1 MKMTIK
7 DLQKLIESEQ
17 QTTTEQDQELN
28 KLKSKLAT
36 TNTGNGYKKFYIWPE
51 KNHEIRYKNSKG
63 NCCFW
68 HIIGAPQKDGHDMPA
83 LPYQQL
89 LWNTLNNH
97 KRIWIK
103 KSRGIGA
110 TEYLLRWAGYNCLTG
125 GFPPGSRVCIVT
137 GPRIDLAEDLIA
149 RFKGLFAKVA
159 PNLFD
164 KTRSTIAILNQ
175 ITLAAFP
182 SHNVASLRG
191 LDQVRAIISD
201 ESDYYPAFQQQ
212 EVRAVMEGYILKPN
226 SDPHILIVSTPKA
239 PNGLMQQIELEQ
251 DSLYYKVFLDY
262 RYGLEGPM
270 PIYSQAMLNE
280 ARKSPEWGR
289 EYEGKYL
296 GKLGGVFS
304 YQSIENATKIEY
316 NPDNIVPE
324 AKKSMALDPAWGSPS
339 NFAIVVTQ
347 FVDGKIQVIFADEY
361 PRPFFQTMINKV
373 WELRQQLGHVTNIY
387 CDAANP
393 EIIQELKRSV
403 NEIYD
408 NQYVKE
414 KIAFCKK
421 NRLLVENY
429 MTVVPINFVDGP
441 NLLAHT
447 KALLESP
454 DNLIAIH
461 PRYDKLL
468 IALRTACT
476 TESTMKLDKSE
487 TSYDD
492 ILDSF
497 RMALSFYRMGD

>member
-1 MKMTIK
+1 V
-7 DLQKLIESEQ
+7 
-17 QTTTEQDQELN
+17 
-28 KLKSKLAT
+28 
-36 TNTGNGYKKFYIWPE
+36 WPE
-51 KNHEIRYKNSKG
+51 TNHEIRYKNSKG

-68 HIIGAPQKDGHDMPA
+68 HIIGAPKLKRDGHDVEMPA

-89 LWNTLNNH
+89 LWNFLNEH

-103 KSRGIGA
+103 KSRGIGV
-110 TEYLLRWAGYNCLTG
+110 TEYLLRWVGYHCLTG

-137 GPRIDLAEDLIA
+137 GPRIDLAEDLISN

-164 KTRSTIAILNQ
+164 KTRSTVAILNS
-175 ITLAAFP
+175 IKVEGFP
-182 SHNVASLRG
+182 SHNVASMRG
-191 LDQVRAIISD
+191 LDYVRAIISD

-226 SDPHILIVSTPKA
+226 SDPYILIVSTPKA
-239 PNGLMQQIELEQ
+239 PGGLMQQIEMEK

-270 PIYSQAMLNE
+270 PMYSQIMLSEAM
-280 ARKSPEWGR
+280 KSPEWGR

-296 GKLGGVFS
+296 GLVGNVFS
-304 YQSIENATKIEY
+304 QLSIENATKIEY
-316 NPDNIVPE
+316 NPDVIVPE

-339 NFAIVVTQ
+339 NFAIVATQ

-361 PRPFFQTMINKV
+361 PRPFFQAMIDKV
-373 WELRQQLGHVTNIY
+373 FELRQRLGHVTNIY
-387 CDAANP
+387 CDSANP
-393 EIIQELKRSV
+393 EIIQELKRGV
-403 NEIYD
+403 NETYD

-429 MTVVPINFVDGP
+429 MIIVPINFVDSP
-441 NLLAHT
+441 NLLAHA

-468 IALRTACT
+468 TALRTASA
-476 TESTMKLDKSE
+476 TEMKLDKSE